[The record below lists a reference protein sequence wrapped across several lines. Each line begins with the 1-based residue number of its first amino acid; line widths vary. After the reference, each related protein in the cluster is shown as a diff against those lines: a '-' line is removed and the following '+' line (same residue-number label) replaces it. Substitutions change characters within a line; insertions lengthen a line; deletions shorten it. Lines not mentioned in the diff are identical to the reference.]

1 MQNLE
6 KALKKNGRIMT
17 LLITALILLILYAII
32 LSGDIGSA
40 KSKIRLSYRE
50 QIADLTTEITDIQDG
65 TAANDEKIA
74 GYQEDIDA
82 LNADIAAIE
91 AGTYTGN

>member
-40 KSKIRLSYRE
+40 KSKTRLSYRE